1 MHEWRRRAKRG
12 ASVPATDKEYW
23 TIELVSG
30 VRIWPCLLPNLVL
43 SGFPKTGYA
52 FGHRWTWGW
61 ILTPLRVSLDTPAQG
76 SADPWSVEQVSSSSS
91 LGGCVSALPW
101 CGGGGWERW
110 GGRGNSSLSPPLHS
124 LVSLV
129 TAITKGRSALGD
141 TDLSQPTK
149 PESCRLLTS
158 PWGLGVTAHSLP
170 GTVPL
175 EMEGCTF
182 STKSGGTDFFQLKNC
197 DYILGLF
204 LAILD
209 PWLQSL
215 PFCVLLFVIE
225 SIDVYLIHLAPQFV
239 TRHCFPAFCHLFSQL
254 PSLS

>member
-1 MHEWRRRAKRG
+1 MDAGLNINTIEGVFGYSCPGQCRPLKCGAGFLLLRPRWVRLSPALVRRAGRG
-12 ASVPATDKEYW
+12 Q
-23 TIELVSG
+23 
-30 VRIWPCLLPNLVL
+30 R
-43 SGFPKTGYA
+43 
-52 FGHRWTWGW
+52 
-61 ILTPLRVSLDTPAQG
+61 
-76 SADPWSVEQVSSSSS
+76 
-91 LGGCVSALPW
+91 
-101 CGGGGWERW
+101 
-110 GGRGNSSLSPPLHS
+110 RGNSSLSPPLHS

-141 TDLSQPTK
+141 MDLSQPTK

-158 PWGLGVTAHSLP
+158 PWGLGVTAHSCLGWP

-175 EMEGCTF
+175 ETEGCTF
-182 STKSGGTDFFQLKNC
+182 STRSGSTDFFQLKNC

-225 SIDVYLIHLAPQFV
+225 SIDVYLIHLAPRFV